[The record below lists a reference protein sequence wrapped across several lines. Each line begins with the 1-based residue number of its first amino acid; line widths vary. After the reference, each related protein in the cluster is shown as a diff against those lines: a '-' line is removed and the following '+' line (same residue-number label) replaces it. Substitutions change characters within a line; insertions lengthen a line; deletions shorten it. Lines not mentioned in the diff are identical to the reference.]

1 MFAGVKVEVCVCR
14 CKRGGQNLFVCV
26 RCRGGVSV
34 HRCKRGC
41 VCRCKRRSVGMCTG
55 VIRHIGVIEEMHL
68 H

>member
-1 MFAGVKVEVCVCR
+1 MCAGVRREVEMCLCVS
-14 CKRGGQNLFVCV
+14 
-26 RCRGGVSV
+26 GVEGECV

-41 VCRCKRRSVGMCTG
+41 VCRCKRCVGMCTG